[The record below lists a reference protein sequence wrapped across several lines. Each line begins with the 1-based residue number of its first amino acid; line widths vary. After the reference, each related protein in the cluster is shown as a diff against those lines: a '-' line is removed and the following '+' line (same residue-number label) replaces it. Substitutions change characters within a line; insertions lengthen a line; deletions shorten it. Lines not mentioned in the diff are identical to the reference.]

1 MLTEEINLIFNLI
14 ITRQSLHFIKV
25 QAVLQEQK
33 LISVQIELLDM
44 KKKKVAEDI

>member
-25 QAVLQEQK
+25 QVVLQEQK
-33 LISVQIELLDM
+33 LTSVHIELLDM
-44 KKKKVAEDI
+44 KKKVAEDI